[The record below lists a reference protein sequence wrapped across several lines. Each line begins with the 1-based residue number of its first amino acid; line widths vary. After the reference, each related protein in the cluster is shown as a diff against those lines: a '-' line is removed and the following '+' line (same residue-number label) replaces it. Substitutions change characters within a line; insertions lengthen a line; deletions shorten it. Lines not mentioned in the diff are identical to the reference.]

1 MLLIGLQKSKKRK
14 KVQVSNLWKI
24 LTFIW
29 ENKDLIWSVIQ
40 EIMDLFKD
48 DENVKA
54 KACKACHTPG
64 QSVLAQL
71 GQEANQ
77 YARRSKR

>member
-1 MLLIGLQKSKKRK
+1 MGN
-14 KVQVSNLWKI
+14 VWKI
-24 LTFIW
+24 AMFIW

-40 EIMDLFKD
+40 EIMDLFND
-48 DENVKA
+48 DNVKT
-54 KACKACHTPG
+54 KCIKACHTPG
-64 QSVLAQL
+64 QSVLGQL